1 MNDNWSKLQSK
12 TIDVKKTDQLSRKFN
27 HLKKV
32 ISNPDQYNTNLAS
45 KDSLLSLEQQIEEL
59 QEQVDYLSLQLTKLI
74 STSPNPYGDD
84 DYATPQVDDFPKFP
98 GRKKLPNYDL

>member
-12 TIDVKKTDQLSRKFN
+12 TIDVKKTDKLSRKFN